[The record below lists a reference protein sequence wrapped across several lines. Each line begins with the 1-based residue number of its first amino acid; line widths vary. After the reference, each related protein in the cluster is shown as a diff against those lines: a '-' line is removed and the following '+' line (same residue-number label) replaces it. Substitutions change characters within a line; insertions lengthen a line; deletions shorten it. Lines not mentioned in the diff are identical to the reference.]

1 MLHVA
6 VLLKPYLDAVL
17 DGRKTV
23 ECRLT
28 IYPRVPYDA
37 IEVGE
42 LIYFKQSSGPYRATA
57 QAEHVIFEKDLTPK
71 RVAQLQHDYN
81 DLVCGEPRYWNAK
94 RNSRYAT
101 FIWLKDVQ
109 PVETGPA
116 LKPLQGV
123 AWVRIDETPTW
134 ETPRLANNSFQTEL
148 TQGNLQNNSIN
159 IRKIVDYFPKHS
171 IGGPTKKEAAEPL
184 TLILHNGPTIETDIV
199 GCKGILRDRK
209 WGTWFKKHGARPGDN
224 IVFTPVDETTYF
236 VAIARRSSK

>member
-28 IYPRVPYDA
+28 IQPRVPYDA
-37 IEVGE
+37 IEPGE
-42 LIYFKQSSGPYRATA
+42 RIYFKQSSGPYRATA
-57 QAEHVIFEKDLTPK
+57 IADHVIFENDLTPK
-71 RVAQLQHDYN
+71 RVKQLQRDYN
-81 DLVCGEPRYWNAK
+81 DLVCGEPRFWKAK
-94 RNSRYAT
+94 RNSRFAT

-109 PVETGPA
+109 AIDTGPA

-123 AWVRIDETPTW
+123 AWVKLDETPSWKMPKPTVD
-134 ETPRLANNSFQTEL
+134 SFQTEL
-148 TQGNLQNNSIN
+148 TQGNLRNNSISVRN
-159 IRKIVDYFPKHS
+159 IIDRFPRHS
-171 IGGPTKKEAAEPL
+171 IGGPTRREAADLL

-199 GCKGILRDRK
+199 GSKGILRKRT
-209 WGTWFKKHGARPGDN
+209 WGTWFKKHGAKPGDQ

-236 VAIARRSSK
+236 VAIARGNG